1 MRRIFWI
8 FILFAVCTVQAQ
20 KPAEIERVTDLL
32 QSGKTEQAQKL
43 LKEMLRENETLADAR
58 YLLGV
63 IHLMRGDYERA
74 IEELERAIAINGN
87 DYTYYERLGDAYGL
101 KAQKG
106 NIFSALFVIGD
117 MRSSWE
123 KAIEL
128 KPDVVSARERLFT
141 YYLVAPGIAGGDMD
155 KALMLA
161 GEVVKL
167 NPVRGHLLLGRYYQK
182 SEEMAKA
189 EQEYMT
195 AVRLDST
202 NVNTINT
209 IGYFYLNRD
218 EPQKALPWFTRYVKL
233 APDAP
238 NAYDSRGDCF
248 VKNGQPDS
256 ALVMF
261 KIALSKD
268 PQFEPSLYKQAK
280 MLKRLGRRAEA
291 RTACALYLKQY
302 PDGRYAEEIK
312 SLFEEK

>member
-1 MRRIFWI
+1 
-8 FILFAVCTVQAQ
+8 
-20 KPAEIERVTDLL
+20 
-32 QSGKTEQAQKL
+32 
-43 LKEMLRENETLADAR
+43 
-58 YLLGV
+58 
-63 IHLMRGDYERA
+63 
-74 IEELERAIAINGN
+74 
-87 DYTYYERLGDAYGL
+87 
-101 KAQKG
+101 
-106 NIFSALFVIGD
+106 